1 VTDGAP
7 NKAAAQPD
15 DLLPSGESN
24 ATASNE
30 QGLAGS
36 YTLEIDS
43 KGAIAVSYAY
53 RPLAPGAIVSEAGL
67 SLVAPAGMAE
77 FRWVGQ
83 GPYAGY
89 PGKDQLNEFGIY
101 HLNRADI
108 RFQGNR
114 RQTELAVLSD
124 ASGAGFALALP
135 AADVAVERH
144 GARTLLSHNAVIGG
158 LGNKG
163 TQPETVIALDKV
175 GEISGRFVLLPLAGA
190 WPQSLQGWVGA
201 PGAAGE
207 VLRPFWHSYDQ

>member
-1 VTDGAP
+1 M
-7 NKAAAQPD
+7 
-15 DLLPSGESN
+15 SG
-24 ATASNE
+24 
-30 QGLAGS
+30 G
-36 YTLEIDS
+36 YTLEIDG

-67 SLVAPAGMAE
+67 SLVAPAGIGE
-77 FRWVGQ
+77 FRWIGQ

-89 PGKDQLNEFGIY
+89 PGKDQLNEFGVY
-101 HLNRADI
+101 HLNRADL

-124 ASGAGFALALP
+124 AAGTGFALALP

-144 GARTLLSHNAVIGG
+144 GVRTLLSHNAVIGG

-163 TQPETVIALDKV
+163 TQPETIVALDKV
-175 GEISGRFVLLPLAGA
+175 GEISGRFMLLPLAGVWHEA
-190 WPQSLQGWVGA
+190 LQGWVGA

-207 VLRPFWHSYDQ
+207 VLQPFFHSYDQ